1 MNGLSFNASLAE
13 WQLTI
18 VSFGIRLL
26 GAIAL
31 FYVGRWGAA
40 QIQRMIR
47 QVMTRTHMDASLISF
62 SSHFSY
68 YGAIALVTLTIMGLL
83 GIETTSLVAMLGA
96 ASIAI
101 GLALQGS
108 LSNFAAGILLI
119 IFHPFRVGD
128 LIEGAGV
135 TGIVEEIQLFTT
147 FVLTD
152 DNRLVIIPNAKLIN
166 DSIVN
171 RSAKGCLRVDMVVGI
186 DYEDNLQHVKAIIA
200 EVLHADSRILKDPMP
215 QIGVLELAENYIRL
229 AIRPWASA
237 RNYWPVYFHVQ
248 EALVQ
253 RFREEGITVPS
264 SKQDVHIH
272 SFPNPQSVN

>member
-1 MNGLSFNASLAE
+1 MNGPSFYASISQ
-13 WQLTI
+13 WQPIIASIGL
-18 VSFGIRLL
+18 RLV
-26 GAIAL
+26 GAIVL
-31 FYVGRWGAA
+31 FYVGRWGAKH
-40 QIQRMIR
+40 IQRMIR
-47 QVMTRTHMDASLISF
+47 QVMAKAHMDASLTSF
-62 SSHFSY
+62 ASHFFY
-68 YGAIALVTLTIMGLL
+68 YGAIALIALTIMGLL

-135 TGIVEEIQLFTT
+135 VGIVEEIQLFTT

-166 DSIVN
+166 DNIVN
-171 RSAKGCLRVDMVVGI
+171 RSVKGCLRIDMSVGI
-186 DYEDNLQHVKAIIA
+186 DYEDNLQRVKTIIA
-200 EVLHADSRILKDPMP
+200 EVLSSDSRILEDPMP

-229 AIRPWASA
+229 AIRPWVES
-237 RNYWPVYFHVQ
+237 RNYWPVYFHVY
-248 EALVQ
+248 ERLVE

-264 SKQDVHIH
+264 NKTDVHIH
-272 SFPNPQSVN
+272 GIPSPQLVN

>member
-1 MNGLSFNASLAE
+1 MNGPSFNASLSQ
-13 WQLTI
+13 WQPILASI
-18 VSFGIRLL
+18 GLRLV

-31 FYVGRWGAA
+31 FYVGRWGAN
-40 QIQRMIR
+40 QIQRMVR
-47 QVMTRTHMDASLISF
+47 QVMTKAHMDASLTAF
-62 SSHFSY
+62 SSQFIY
-68 YGAIALVTLTIMGLL
+68 YGTVVLITLTIMGLL

-135 TGIVEEIQLFTT
+135 VGVVEEIQLFTT

-166 DSIVN
+166 DNIIN
-171 RSAKGCLRVDMVVGI
+171 RSVKGRLRVDMVVWI
-186 DYEDNLQHVKAIIA
+186 DYGDNLQEVQTIIS
-200 EVLHADSRILKDPMP
+200 EVLSSDSRILKDPMP
-215 QIGVLELAENYIRL
+215 QVGVLELAENYIRL
-229 AIRPWASA
+229 AIRPWVES
-237 RNYWPVYFHVQ
+237 RNYLPVRFHIY
-248 EALVQ
+248 ERLIE
-253 RFREEGITVPS
+253 RFREEGLSVPS
-264 SKQDVHIH
+264 TKQDVHSH
-272 SFPNPQSVN
+272 GAPSPQLIS

>member
-1 MNGLSFNASLAE
+1 MNGTAFSASLAQFQPE
-13 WQLTI
+13 IAAIAL
-18 VSFGIRLL
+18 RLL

-31 FYVGRWGAA
+31 FYGGRWCAT
-40 QIQRMIR
+40 QIQRVIR
-47 QVMTRTHMDASLISF
+47 QIMTKARMDASLISF

-68 YGAIALVTLTIMGLL
+68 YGVIALVALTIMGLL

-152 DNRLVIIPNAKLIN
+152 DNRLVVIPNSKLIN
-166 DSIVN
+166 DNIVN
-171 RSAKGCLRVDMVVGI
+171 RSAKGCLRVDLVVGI
-186 DYEDNLQHVKAIIA
+186 DYEDNLQDVKSIISD
-200 EVLHADSRILKDPMP
+200 VLSADARILKDPKP
-215 QIGVLELAENYIRL
+215 EIGVLELAENYIRL
-229 AIRPWASA
+229 AIRPWTES
-237 RNYWPVYFHVQ
+237 RNYWPVYFHVY
-248 EALVQ
+248 ERLVE
-253 RFREEGITVPS
+253 RFREEGVTVPS
-264 SKQDVHIH
+264 TKQDVHIH
-272 SFPNPQSVN
+272 GIPTPQSMN

>member
-1 MNGLSFNASLAE
+1 MNGPSFYASLIQ
-13 WQLTI
+13 WQPIIASMGL
-18 VSFGIRLL
+18 RLA
-26 GAIAL
+26 GAIVL
-31 FYVGRWGAA
+31 FYVGRWGAKH
-40 QIQRMIR
+40 IQRAVR
-47 QVMTRTHMDASLISF
+47 QVMTKSHMDASLTSF
-62 SSHFSY
+62 ASHFVY
-68 YGAIALVTLTIMGLL
+68 YGAIALIALTIMGLL

-135 TGIVEEIQLFTT
+135 VGIVEEIQLFTT

-166 DSIVN
+166 DNIVN
-171 RSAKGCLRVDMVVGI
+171 RSVKGCLRVDLSVGI
-186 DYEDNLQHVKAIIA
+186 DYEDNLQHVKTIIA
-200 EVLHADSRILKDPMP
+200 EVLSADSRILEDPMP

-229 AIRPWASA
+229 AIRPWVES
-237 RNYWPVYFHVQ
+237 RNYWPVYFHVY
-248 EALVQ
+248 ERLVE

-272 SFPNPQSVN
+272 GIPTPQLVN

>member
-18 VSFGIRLL
+18 ASFGIRLL

-31 FYVGRWGAA
+31 FYIGRWGAA
-40 QIQRMIR
+40 QIQRMVR

-171 RSAKGCLRVDMVVGI
+171 RSAKGCLRVDIVVGI

-253 RFREEGITVPS
+253 RFREEGITIPS

-272 SFPNPQSVN
+272 SFPSPQSVN